1 MKRNFKIVFCA
12 LCAAASTVIMLGGYL
27 PYFTYSVPAIA
38 GLCIM
43 AALIEFKDKWA
54 WLGFLASVL
63 PVMLFCEN
71 EVKLLY
77 VAFFGYYPII
87 KAYYEK
93 IPNKILSYAAK
104 ILHFNI
110 FFAVAFFLTTVFI
123 GVFGTDGTAQ
133 TPLFIA
139 AFWVVC
145 NIAFVLYDICISKL
159 AAVYLL
165 KLHPLFIRG
174 KKGR

>member
-1 MKRNFKIVFCA
+1 MKRSFKIVFCA
-12 LCAAASTVIMLGGYL
+12 LCAAFAAVIMLAGYF

-38 GLCIM
+38 GLCVM
-43 AALIEFKDKWA
+43 AALIEFDHKWA
-54 WLGFLASVL
+54 WLTFLASLL
-63 PVMLFCEN
+63 PIILFSEN

-77 VAFFGYYPII
+77 IAFFGYYPII

-93 IPNKILSYAAK
+93 IPNKVLSFAAK

-110 FFAVAFFLTTVFI
+110 FFVVAFFLTTVFI
-123 GVFGTDGTAQ
+123 GIFGTDGTAQ

-159 AAVYLL
+159 ATVYLI
-165 KLHPLFIRG
+165 KLHPLFLRG